1 MNDKSPE
8 QACRVCGSQNRQDAD
23 SPLYLRRGTVLNNQ
37 YLLGRVLGHG
47 GFGITYL
54 GRDVNLAMKV
64 AVKEFFPRELV
75 TRDHST
81 SRVIVYDGDAKEYF
95 SFGLDK
101 FIDEARTLA
110 RFHGCPGIASVINY
124 FGANGTGYMVMN
136 YLEGLTFRE
145 LLDTKEGKRIPF
157 ELARDILMPVMDT
170 LREVHGTG
178 LLHRDVSPDNIYI
191 TYARQVKL
199 LDFGAARFAIGER
212 SRSLTS
218 ILRPGY
224 APKEQYS
231 SKEPQGPW
239 TDIYAVGATFYR
251 AITGQVPPEALDR
264 AVKDDIVPPRKLGVS
279 MSGQDESAL
288 MKSLAVRPAERF
300 QNVAAF
306 QSALVTIRVPD
317 RVVCPACKA
326 LNEPQAAAC
335 SSCGAAL
342 RITPEPAGPL
352 QYAGFGRRAG
362 AFLIDCF
369 VTTIAAWMMFL
380 VLAAASNQNRV
391 FGSIVMSSPLA
402 FFQGYYPSYQAR
414 HNDETLTAIAI
425 VTLIMMWIVNW
436 LYSSL
441 MESSGKQ
448 GTLGKIATGLAVTD
462 LKGERIS
469 FLRAAA
475 RYLLKTVLSLCGA
488 GYLAAAVTEN
498 RQALHDMIAGTVVLE
513 KPRPRAIPL

>member
-1 MNDKSPE
+1 
-8 QACRVCGSQNRQDAD
+8 
-23 SPLYLRRGTVLNNQ
+23 
-37 YLLGRVLGHG
+37 
-47 GFGITYL
+47 
-54 GRDVNLAMKV
+54 MKV

-75 TRDHST
+75 TRDHGT
-81 SRVIVYDGDAKEYF
+81 SRVIVYDGDAKDYF

-145 LLDTKEGKRIPF
+145 FIDAKEGKRIPF

-191 TYARQVKL
+191 TYNRQVKL

-231 SKEPQGPW
+231 SREPQGPW

-251 AITGQVPPEALDR
+251 AVTGQVPPEALDR
-264 AVKDDIVPPRKLGVS
+264 AVRDDIVPPRRLGVH
-279 MSGQDESAL
+279 MSSQDESAL
-288 MKSLAVRPAERF
+288 MKSLAVRAADRF
-300 QNVAAF
+300 QNVPAF
-306 QSALVTIRVPD
+306 QSALAIRVPE
-317 RVVCPACKA
+317 RVACPACNA
-326 LNEPQAAAC
+326 LTDPQATTC

-342 RITPEPAGPL
+342 RMSPEPAGPV

-362 AFLIDCF
+362 AFLIDSF

-380 VLAAASNQNRV
+380 VLAAASNQNRM
-391 FGSIVMSSPLA
+391 FGTMVTSSPLA
-402 FFQGYYPSYQAR
+402 FLQGYYPSYQPR
-414 HNDETLTAIAI
+414 HNDDTLTVVAI
-425 VTLIMMWIVNW
+425 VTLMMIWIVNW

-441 MESSGKQ
+441 MESSAKQ
-448 GTLGKIATGLAVTD
+448 GTLGKIATGLAVTG

-475 RYLLKTVLSLCGA
+475 RYFLKSVLSLCGV

-498 RQALHDMIAGTVVLE
+498 RQALHDMIAGTVVIV
-513 KPRPRAIPL
+513 KPRSTAIPR

>member
-1 MNDKSPE
+1 MNDKAPE
-8 QACRVCGSQNRQDAD
+8 QPCQVCRTQNQPHSD
-23 SPLYLRRGTVLNNQ
+23 SPLYLRRGTIVNNQ

-54 GRDVNLAMKV
+54 GRDLNLAMKV

-81 SRVIVYDGDAKEYF
+81 SRVIVYDGDAKDYF

-124 FGANGTGYMVMN
+124 FSANGTGYMVMN

-145 LLDTKEGKRIPF
+145 LLDSKEGKRIPF

-191 TYARQVKL
+191 TYSRQVKL

-251 AITGQVPPEALDR
+251 AITGQLPPEALDR
-264 AVKDDIVPPRKLGVS
+264 AVNDDIVPPRRLGID
-279 MSGQDESAL
+279 MSSAEESAL
-288 MKSLAVRPAERF
+288 MRSLAVRPADRF

-306 QSALVTIRVPD
+306 QSALARVPPPIPD
-317 RVVCPACKA
+317 RQPCPACRT
-326 LNEPQAAAC
+326 LNAPQAAAC
-335 SSCGAAL
+335 STCGAAL
-342 RITPEPAGPL
+342 RRALEPSPL
-352 QYAGFGRRAG
+352 QFAGFGRRAA

-369 VTTIAAWMMFL
+369 VTTIAAWLMFL
-380 VLAAASNQNRV
+380 VLVAACTQTRT
-391 FGSIVMSSPLA
+391 FGSIGTGSPLA

-414 HNDETLTAIAI
+414 HNDDTITVVAI
-425 VTLIMMWIVNW
+425 VTLMMMWFVTW

-441 MESSGKQ
+441 MESSARQ
-448 GTLGKIATGLAVTD
+448 GTLGKIITGLAVTD

-469 FLRAAA
+469 FLRAAS
-475 RYLLKTVLSLCGA
+475 RYLLKTALSLCGA
-488 GYLAAAVTEN
+488 GYLAAANTEN
-498 RQALHDMIAGTVVLE
+498 RQAVHDLIAGTVVIV
-513 KPRPRAIPL
+513 KPRL